1 VARISA
7 NEGALHSHADA
18 ALVWQATRVNG
29 DRARDGRAGW
39 LSRHS
44 PAVAGRRACARG
56 NCRWSPYLARDG
68 RFPTGLAVTHDFWRV
83 RVRPAWLSLLQY
95 VDDLV
100 LNDRDDDDPC
110 AIEPA
115 TWGGK
120 MDIVGARARG
130 LYPIGCVGTLNDG
143 FATARTCT
151 VNGEWRCAPLD
162 APAARARA
170 RLTVRAEV
178 AAGGAR

>member
-1 VARISA
+1 MENTTTAGIELSA
-7 NEGALHSHADA
+7 SERNGFEG
-18 ALVWQATRVNG
+18 TN
-29 DRARDGRAGW
+29 
-39 LSRHS
+39 
-44 PAVAGRRACARG
+44 
-56 NCRWSPYLARDG
+56 
-68 RFPTGLAVTHDFWRV
+68 
-83 RVRPAWLSLLQY
+83 
-95 VDDLV
+95 LV
-100 LNDRDDDDPC
+100 LG
-110 AIEPA
+110 AELL
-115 TWGGK
+115 GG
-120 MDIVGARARG
+120 VGARARG